1 MYVVGL
7 KRDTPMLEVLK
18 YGNNTLNRI
27 ENYGIMA
34 MKEKI
39 K

>member
-1 MYVVGL
+1 
-7 KRDTPMLEVLK
+7 LEDRNEK